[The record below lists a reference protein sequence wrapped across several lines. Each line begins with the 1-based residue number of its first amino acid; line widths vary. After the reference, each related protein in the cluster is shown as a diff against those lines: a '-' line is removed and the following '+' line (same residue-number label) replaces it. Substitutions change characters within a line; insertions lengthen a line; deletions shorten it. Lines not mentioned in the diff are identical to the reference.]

1 MAANLQFKST
11 PLRER
16 VSKEEWDVRVDL
28 AAAYQL
34 AAIFKWTDL
43 IYTHF
48 SARVPGAED
57 FLVNPYGLMF
67 DEITASNLVKVDP
80 HGMVL
85 DDPTGLGYNE
95 AGFVIHGCMHE
106 ARPEINCVLH
116 THTRAGVAVS
126 AHKCGLLPISQH
138 AMMVQQQVAYHD
150 YEGIALEMD
159 ERSRMAR
166 DLGKTAKAMI
176 LRNHGLLT
184 LGETVREAF
193 ELMYYLDCACQI
205 QIDAMALDR
214 QHRAADRRE
223 VFGDV
228 PAPELGIA
236 PDVGPAVEGSLR
248 VAVVAPELVRQLGRF
263 KSACGPDD
271 RANADRLDEH
281 VRRHRHHGLHL
292 VPCSCMDQGNGS
304 TVGVAD
310 QDGIFDF
317 QAGKNFGQGKHG
329 FVVHESHAAS
339 GLLQHVGLPVA
350 VAVVHERAAA
360 EGLSHVLREVA
371 PLPDRAETFVQEHQH
386 RPAAPLCPDPFILER
401 AAGRRYA
408 RHGRA

>member
-1 MAANLQFKST
+1 MAANLQFKSA
-11 PLRER
+11 PVRER
-16 VSKEEWDVRVDL
+16 VSKEEWEIRVDL

-34 AAIFKWTDL
+34 AAVFKWTDL

-48 SARVPGAED
+48 SARVPRSED

-80 HGMVL
+80 HGKVL

-95 AGFVIHGCMHE
+95 AGFVIHGCVHE

-166 DLGKTAKAMI
+166 DLGRTSKAMI

-205 QIDAMALDR
+205 QIDAMAGGLHNVQLMSKEAADNAAQQFGRESRPAQLKDWPALLRLLDR
-214 QHRAADRRE
+214 K
-223 VFGDV
+223 
-228 PAPELGIA
+228 GI
-236 PDVGPAVEGSLR
+236 R
-248 VAVVAPELVRQLGRF
+248 Y
-263 KSACGPDD
+263 
-271 RANADRLDEH
+271 
-281 VRRHRHHGLHL
+281 
-292 VPCSCMDQGNGS
+292 
-304 TVGVAD
+304 
-310 QDGIFDF
+310 QD
-317 QAGKNFGQGKHG
+317 
-329 FVVHESHAAS
+329 
-339 GLLQHVGLPVA
+339 
-350 VAVVHERAAA
+350 
-360 EGLSHVLREVA
+360 
-371 PLPDRAETFVQEHQH
+371 
-386 RPAAPLCPDPFILER
+386 
-401 AAGRRYA
+401 
-408 RHGRA
+408 